1 MDDFRR
7 VAEYPGA
14 RAAGQDQGV
23 QLVSMEFIQHG
34 VRADGYFMGADHL
47 VGLDAGKH
55 YVHVQA
61 PQDVQRS
68 HEFDFFK
75 SGGGKYGDF
84 FMVGKTGGGRG
95 TFKEKSS
102 MFR

>member
-1 MDDFRR
+1 M
-7 VAEYPGA
+7 E
-14 RAAGQDQGV
+14 
-23 QLVSMEFIQHG
+23 LVQHG
-34 VRADGYFMGADHL
+34 VRGDGYFMGADHL

-84 FMVGKTGGGRG
+84 FHGW
-95 TFKEKSS
+95 
-102 MFR
+102 